1 MDLKE
6 EKTSEQTVEERSSAS
21 SDHSGTPAPVAL
33 ETYLYYAALQRA
45 AEAGSDANPH
55 AGGFNSWL
63 NGRSAHKGPNANI
76 DAAPHLEKHRGITL
90 SERETASRALR
101 LASWSSVFYLI
112 TTDILGPF
120 NAPFAISQVGW
131 VPGIILYFIMGLVA
145 LYTGLILWRLF
156 VRLDSLRYPVLS
168 YADLAERIFGTWA
181 RRVSLVLQ
189 SLQLVVFVGIIC
201 LGNAQALT
209 QVAKHRLCFSICIVI
224 WAFLGMLIGQIR
236 TLKNYGWLANS
247 AVWINLLI
255 IFTSMGFVA
264 HSPPNFAAALSS
276 LGVPQGPVQTQT
288 FAKIPLFS
296 QVNGIMNMVYAY
308 GGAMIFPEIMAEMR
322 RPMDFWK
329 GMVMAQSLIFTAY
342 LIYGAF
348 IYSQQGQFVLPLA
361 YQGVSKYAWQTVG
374 NVMSLVTGIIAG
386 GLYGNI
392 GIKVVYHNLVEDWF
406 QGPPLMSHRGRIIW
420 SILVV
425 AYWALAFVIGSA
437 IPQIQ
442 TINGL
447 VGAIGIMQFTY
458 TFPPLLRLGYDVLSD
473 AMAGDKPYDPDSG
486 ASYHRVDTWRQWSRW
501 RRGLFSGHWYFKLF
515 NFILFSASLSM
526 AGLGGHVGCGRV
538 GENDLCAVGSGHFIR
553 VQVSGV
559 DIFRIRP
566 KNDSSHTYAIPFFTP
581 VATKLDSSPSRAQ
594 AVKVPSA
601 LISKKKKRRDKHGS
615 KDEGPDALEKQTK
628 RKRET
633 VDVDETDAALAADR
647 KQKKKKKHGERSD
660 AVDVERLEPFSATF
674 PITEQEDKEKRKK
687 EKKRKRDTD
696 DSAAVSH
703 SDVVVAEEHVEKKKK
718 KKKSK
723 DKKCDTDDPGV
734 VSISDAVAQENN
746 RNEGAIGSS
755 APQVSAEV
763 VENESVEE
771 KRKKKRKRDAEQ
783 ASLEGNTLVGPD
795 GAAEE
800 PALKKKKKSK
810 GRETER
816 EQKKAGAAASP
827 LPQNSVSAVFNA
839 DFDSNDDI
847 LRVIQGL
854 DMTTF
859 EGGTPEPVPVASSSR
874 SRKASSSSKPKRAKA
889 AASQLNLNHAELLA
903 TKWMTPKQLDD
914 LAKTEGLVFKKG
926 KFAATEIKLLN
937 DAIENYRKTRS
948 LAESDIVNLVFPSDD
963 TQKDPTFWT
972 EITSAL
978 DQRPIRAVWNYL
990 RRACNDA
997 GRQGKWKADEDARLI
1012 QAVTSLGQQWEKV
1025 SELVGRMA
1033 GDCKDRYR
1041 NHIVDLDKREYGE

>member
-55 AGGFNSWL
+55 SGGFNSWL

-392 GIKVVYHNLVEDWF
+392 GIKGASSGPSLSWLTGHWVGACSEDIG
-406 QGPPLMSHRGRIIW
+406 QQIPYPL
-420 SILVV
+420 
-425 AYWALAFVIGSA
+425 LAFVIGSA

-486 ASYHRVDTWRQWSRW
+486 TGYHRVDTWRQWSRW

-515 NFILFSASLSM
+515 NFVLFLASLSM
-526 AGLGGHVGCGRV
+526 AGLGMWAA
-538 GENDLCAVGSGHFIR
+538 GESVKTTFALSG
-553 VQVSGV
+553 
-559 DIFRIRP
+559 
-566 KNDSSHTYAIPFFTP
+566 A
-581 VATKLDSSPSRAQ
+581 ATSFG
-594 AVKVPSA
+594 SA

-647 KQKKKKKHGERSD
+647 KQKKKKKRGERSD
-660 AVDVERLEPFSATF
+660 AVDVERLESSSATF
-674 PITEQEDKEKRKK
+674 PITQQEDKEKRKK
-687 EKKRKRDTD
+687 EKKRKRDAD

-703 SDVVVAEEHVEKKKK
+703 SDVVVGEEHVEKKKK
-718 KKKSK
+718 KSK
-723 DKKCDTDDPGV
+723 DKKRDADDPMA

-771 KRKKKRKRDAEQ
+771 KRKKKKRKRDAEQ
-783 ASLEGNTLVGPD
+783 ASLEENTLAGPD

-800 PALKKKKKSK
+800 AAPKKKKKSK

-816 EQKKAGAAASP
+816 EQKKASTAASP
-827 LPQNSVSAVFNA
+827 PPQNSVSAVFNA

-847 LRVIQGL
+847 LRAIQGL

-859 EGGTPEPVPVASSSR
+859 EGGTPEPVPVASSNR

-914 LAKTEGLVFKKG
+914 LAQTEGLVFKKG

-990 RRACNDA
+990 RRARNDA

-1033 GDCKDRYR
+1033 GDCRDRYR